1 VSGSTSSLPLAVRL
15 HFVRHGQSTW
25 NTEGRVQGQAPDV
38 PLTPAGA
45 LQAEAAAWRL
55 RGCAARQLY
64 SSDLLRA
71 LQTAAPIARALGVT
85 TVPEP
90 ALREQSLGSLEG
102 RLASGLSAQVV
113 PDGEH
118 ITSVRWAGG
127 ESIADVHRRVSV
139 FLRGLL
145 ASPDAG
151 GIVLVSH
158 AETIRVAIAC
168 LRGLGPHQVRWF
180 DVPNG
185 SVTTVQCPGGTIMR
199 TV

>member
-1 VSGSTSSLPLAVRL
+1 VSTPSGVRPAVRL
-15 HFVRHGQSTW
+15 HLVRHGQSTW

-38 PLTPAGA
+38 PLTPAGR
-45 LQAEAAAWRL
+45 LQAEAAARRL
-55 RGCAARQLY
+55 RGCAARRLY

-102 RLASGLSAQVV
+102 RLASGLTAQVV
-113 PDGEH
+113 PSGEH
-118 ITSVRWAGG
+118 ITSVRWGGG

-151 GIVLVSH
+151 GIVLVTH

-180 DVPNG
+180 DLPNG
-185 SVTTVQCPGGTIMR
+185 SVTTVQCPGGTI
-199 TV
+199 VLAP